1 MVGCVDISINMINQ
15 GGGWEQGMQRHQHQ
29 QQKTGRAYLVPR
41 REKRKESA
49 LVACPKW
56 PISSAKCSDACGCRA
71 SFCIPI
77 TCRAGKGCVLYR

>member
-1 MVGCVDISINMINQ
+1 MSDAAGRGQ
-15 GGGWEQGMQRHQHQ
+15 G
-29 QQKTGRAYLVPR
+29 GRAYLVPR

-77 TCRAGKGCVLYR
+77 TCVRACVRV